1 MHIDRIAD
9 AHRHKQTPQQPAAT
23 TSRGRSRGLRPQA
36 NKLIATRSHR
46 GSTGLRPEADK
57 LTATRS
63 YGGSTGLRPDADKL
77 TATRSYGGSR
87 GLKADANTLTA
98 TTNRGGSGGLGP
110 PGRHCGPRRSR
121 PTADEQ
127 GRPARGRYWDRT
139 SDLLGVNEALS
150 R

>member
-63 YGGSTGLRPDADKL
+63 YGGS
-77 TATRSYGGSR
+77 R

-110 PGRHCGPRRSR
+110 PGRYRGFRRR
-121 PTADEQ
+121 CPKGNKHAT
-127 GRPARGRYWDRT
+127 PARLHEEGTPQCGAPGSSEVDR
-139 SDLLGVNEALS
+139 
-150 R
+150 

>member
-23 TSRGRSRGLRPQA
+23 TSRGRSRGLRPEA
-36 NKLIATRSHR
+36 N
-46 GSTGLRPEADK
+46 
-57 LTATRS
+57 
-63 YGGSTGLRPDADKL
+63 KL

-110 PGRHCGPRRSR
+110 PGRYCGQWRRCPKGTKHARPARGGSGGLGPPGRYCGPRRSR

>member
-36 NKLIATRSHR
+36 NKL
-46 GSTGLRPEADK
+46 
-57 LTATRS
+57 TATTSHGIPRVQTGCQLPTATKS
-63 YGGSTGLRPDADKL
+63 YGASK
-77 TATRSYGGSR
+77 
-87 GLKADANTLTA
+87 GLKADATTLTA

-110 PGRHCGPRRSR
+110 PGRYCGQWRRC
-121 PTADEQ
+121 PKGTKHA
-127 GRPARGRYWDRT
+127 RPARGRYWDRT

>member
-63 YGGSTGLRPDADKL
+63 YGGS
-77 TATRSYGGSR
+77 R

-110 PGRHCGPRRSR
+110 PGRYCGQWRRC
-121 PTADEQ
+121 PKGTKHA
-127 GRPARGRYWDRT
+127 RPARGRYWDRT

>member
-46 GSTGLRPEADK
+46 GSTGLRP
-57 LTATRS
+57 
-63 YGGSTGLRPDADKL
+63 DADKL

-110 PGRHCGPRRSR
+110 PGRYCGPRRSR

>member
-46 GSTGLRPEADK
+46 GSTGLRPDANK
-57 LTATRS
+57 LTATTSHGIPRVQTGCQLPTATKS
-63 YGGSTGLRPDADKL
+63 YGASK
-77 TATRSYGGSR
+77 
-87 GLKADANTLTA
+87 GLKADATTLTA

-110 PGRHCGPRRSR
+110 PGRHRGPGRSR

-127 GRPARGRYWDRT
+127 AKPARGRYWDRT